1 MNTSAQDP
9 MRAITDELST
19 GGSLQRLDHGDII
32 TDLSDNSED
41 TAGLV
46 RLTGN
51 EVALLVDSLA
61 AERGAA

>member
-9 MRAITDELST
+9 MQASTDELST
-19 GGSLQRLDHGDII
+19 GGSLQWLDHGDII
-32 TDLSDNSED
+32 TDLSNNSED